1 MAVPA
6 EEAEVARQWYERH
19 TLVLPRDK
27 SINMSD
33 PLSRREFVTTTGL
46 LAAGAVLAAQRPAK
60 AADAPRPSF
69 TLGLNTGT
77 IRGYKLTLAEQIGVA
92 AKAGYGA
99 IELWMGDISD
109 FVGQGGALRDAR
121 KRIDDA
127 GLKLSSAIDFTRWA
141 VDDDAVRAQELEKMK
156 QAMGMLAELGG
167 THIAAAPSGVN
178 RTPGLDLF
186 AVAERYRAVLE
197 LGDEMGIVPQLE
209 FWGSAQTLGRVGE
222 AALVAMHAGHPKACL
237 LLDAYHMYK
246 GGSPFEGLRQLNG
259 AQMVNFHINDYPADP
274 PREEINDSHRVFPG
288 DGICPLPEV
297 LQTLHQIGFRGVL
310 SLEIFNRTYW
320 EQYDAATTARMG
332 LEKTAAC
339 VQAAFG

>member
-1 MAVPA
+1 MTA
-6 EEAEVARQWYERH
+6 H
-19 TLVLPRDK
+19 F
-27 SINMSD
+27 
-33 PLSRREFVTTTGL
+33 SRREFVATTSVLAGGML
-46 LAAGAVLAAQRPAK
+46 LASQPPAK

-77 IRGYKLTLAEQIGVA
+77 IRGYKLSLPEQIDLT
-92 AKAGYGA
+92 AKTGYRA
-99 IELWMGDISD
+99 IELWIGDIND
-109 FVGQGGALRDAR
+109 DVNQGGSLKDAR

-127 GLKLSSAIDFTRWA
+127 GLKVSSAIDFSRWA
-141 VDDDAVRAQELEKMK
+141 VEDDAVRVEEFEKMR

-167 THIAAAPSGVN
+167 THIAAAPSGIN

-186 AVAERYRAVLE
+186 AIAERYRAALE
-197 LGDEMGIVPQLE
+197 LGDELGVVPQLE

-246 GGSPFEGLRQLNG
+246 SGSPFEGLKQLNG
-259 AQMVNFHINDYPADP
+259 AQMANFHINDYPADP

-288 DGICPLPEV
+288 DGICPLTDV
-297 LQTLHQIGFRGVL
+297 LQTLHQIGFRGAL

-320 EQYDAATTARMG
+320 ENYDAATTARLG
-332 LEKTAAC
+332 LEKIAAC
-339 VQAAFG
+339 VERAFG